1 MHLLKFIKKLCVKL
15 VLAPMGYILNQIF
28 KMKYKTYAYW
38 TEKNKLNMKRK
49 KIKIDFENWF

>member
-1 MHLLKFIKKLCVKL
+1 MHLLKFIKRLCVKL

-28 KMKYKTYAYW
+28 KMKYKTYAYL

-49 KIKIDFENWF
+49 KIKIDFEN